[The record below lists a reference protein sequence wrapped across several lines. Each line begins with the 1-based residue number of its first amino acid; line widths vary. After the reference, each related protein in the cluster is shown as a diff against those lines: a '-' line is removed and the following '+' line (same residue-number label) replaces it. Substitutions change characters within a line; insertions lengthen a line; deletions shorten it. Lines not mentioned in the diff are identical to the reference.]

1 MSSASNPARRPSV
14 EGLFHD
20 DFRSDS
26 AWLREEAV
34 LHLPALGDERVLRIR
49 GEAVRHPATGALD
62 RGFPG
67 LLLGFP
73 GSEPVTVQPA
83 SEGPW
88 SVELPVPRGAAT
100 GGAELRMVL
109 LGASLSNSLA
119 WLGRV
124 SGAGPLQRFRGQPR
138 NRQLRIQRIETLGGE
153 AVCDLSLRGNPFPK
167 DFLRRRLHVGVNVV
181 GFIGADLGIGESA
194 RCMLRAADAAAIPSA
209 AVPLRLPC
217 KNSSNHTEFAARLTE
232 SNPHAVNVF
241 HIDPPVSGDID
252 HHHGP
257 AFRKDRHNIG
267 YWAWELPEFPE
278 AWTPA
283 FEYFDEI
290 WCPSDFV
297 REAVAEKSPVP
308 VLTMPHAV
316 SFPTPEGDG
325 RARFGLPKD
334 RFLFLFLYDLNSYSA
349 RKNPQAVLRAFEL
362 SGLAGKGAALV
373 IKVHNVK
380 GNETDFAA
388 LHEAVAGLPDTR
400 LIAETLSLPEVHLL
414 EASCDAFVSLH
425 RSEGFGLA
433 VAESMLLGKP
443 VIATDWSA
451 TSEFLSEE
459 NGCPVRCQVVP
470 LERSH
475 GPYGKGSHWAEPDA
489 EHAAWNMRRLFA
501 DHALARR
508 LGENARATIQARFS
522 PEVIGARYRR
532 RLEAIS
538 LFR

>member
-1 MSSASNPARRPSV
+1 MSSQSKSARRPSIT
-14 EGLFHD
+14 GLFFD
-20 DFRSDS
+20 EFRSDS

-34 LHLPALGDERVLRIR
+34 IVLPPTGEEKMLRIC
-49 GEAVRHPATGALD
+49 GEAVAHPGTGWLD
-62 RGFPG
+62 RGLPS

-73 GSEPVTVQPA
+73 GCEPVTVQPSA
-83 SEGPW
+83 EGPW
-88 SVELPVPRGAAT
+88 NAELPLPAGAAE
-100 GGAELRMVL
+100 GGAELRLVL
-109 LGASLSNSLA
+109 LGVSLGNSLA

-124 SGAGPLQRFRGQPR
+124 SGAAPLQRFRGQPR
-138 NRQLRIQRIETLGGE
+138 NRQLRIRRIETSAGE

-167 DFLRRRLHVGVNVV
+167 DFLRRRLRLGMNVV

-194 RCMLRAADAAAIPSA
+194 RCMLRAADAARIPAA

-217 KNSSNHTEFAARLTE
+217 KNSSNNTEFTERLSE
-232 SNPHAVNVF
+232 ANPHEVNVF
-241 HIDPPVSGDID
+241 HIDPPVSRDID
-252 HHHGP
+252 HHHG
-257 AFRKDRHNIG
+257 AGFRKDRHNIG

-278 AWTPA
+278 AWTEA
-283 FEYFDEI
+283 FEYYDEI

-316 SFPTPEGDG
+316 SFATPTGDG

-362 SGLAGKGAALV
+362 SGLAGRGAALV

-380 GNETDFAA
+380 GNETDFTA
-388 LHEAVAGLPDTR
+388 LREAVAGLPDTR

-451 TSEFLSEE
+451 TREFLSED
-459 NGCPVRCQVVP
+459 NGCPVRCQVLP

-489 EHAAWNMRRLFA
+489 EHAAWAMRRLFS

-508 LGENARATIQARFS
+508 LGENARNTIIERFS

>member
-1 MSSASNPARRPSV
+1 MSSQSQPALRPSV
-14 EGLFHD
+14 TGFYFDE
-20 DFRSDS
+20 FRNDS
-26 AWLREEAV
+26 AWIREEATV
-34 LHLPALGDERVLRIR
+34 RLPALGEERVLRIC
-49 GEAVRHPATGALD
+49 GEAVVHPGTGALD

-67 LLLGFP
+67 LLIGFP
-73 GSEPVTVQPA
+73 GAEPVTIRPTA
-83 SEGPW
+83 EGPW
-88 SVELPVPRGAAT
+88 TVDLPLPRGAAQ
-100 GGAELRMVL
+100 GGAELRLLL
-109 LGASLSNSLA
+109 LGVSLGNALA

-124 SGAGPLQRFRGQPR
+124 SGAGPLQRFRRQPR
-138 NRQLRIQRIETLGGE
+138 NRQLRILRIETSAGE
-153 AVCDLSLRGNPFPK
+153 TVCDLSLRGNPFPK
-167 DFLRRRLHVGVNVV
+167 EFLRRRIQLGVNVV
-181 GFIGADLGIGESA
+181 GFLGADLGIGESA
-194 RCMLRAADAAAIPSA
+194 RCMLRAADAAGIPAA

-217 KNSSNHTEFAARLTE
+217 KNSSNNTEFSARLGE
-232 SNPHAVNVF
+232 ANPHAVNIF
-241 HIDPPVSGDID
+241 HIDPPVSRDID

-257 AFRKDRHNIG
+257 AFRKERHNIG

-283 FEYFDEI
+283 FEYYDEI

-316 SFPTPEGDG
+316 SFPEPAGDG

-334 RFLFLFLYDLNSYSA
+334 RFLFLFLCDLNSYSA
-349 RKNPQAVLRAFEL
+349 RKNPQAVLRAFQL
-362 SGLAGKGAALV
+362 SGLAGRGAALV
-373 IKVHNVK
+373 IKVHNVA

-388 LHEAVAGLPDTR
+388 LREAVAGLPDTR

-451 TSEFLSEE
+451 TSEFLSEN
-459 NGCPVRCQVVP
+459 NGCPVRCQIVP
-470 LERSH
+470 LERSY
-475 GPYGKGSHWAEPDA
+475 GPYGKGSLWAEPDA

-508 LGENARATIQARFS
+508 LGENARATIRERFS
-522 PEVIGARYRR
+522 PQTIGARYRR
-532 RLEAIS
+532 RLEAIA